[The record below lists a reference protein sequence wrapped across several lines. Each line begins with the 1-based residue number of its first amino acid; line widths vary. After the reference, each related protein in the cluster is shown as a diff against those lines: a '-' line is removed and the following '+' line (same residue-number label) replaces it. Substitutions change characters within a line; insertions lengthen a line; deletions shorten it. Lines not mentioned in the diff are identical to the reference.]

1 MLTLEMMY
9 FHIFS
14 FTLDKKKVEK
24 STFHMKKIVINVH
37 IHCCYYASVLTEPKI
52 ASSVTL
58 IFYTMIF
65 V

>member
-1 MLTLEMMY
+1 
-9 FHIFS
+9 
-14 FTLDKKKVEK
+14 
-24 STFHMKKIVINVH
+24 MKKIVINVH